1 MNELYEK
8 SLHKLELD
16 KVLCLLADQACS
28 ASGKEQC
35 LKTQPLSDADEIR
48 LLQKQTSAAC
58 RMITLKGSPGLA
70 GVSDVGASV
79 DRAVRGG
86 CLSPEELL
94 RVAGVLKCAR
104 QAKAYADGE
113 GMENDLNVFFAQITP
128 NKYLEERIFTSI
140 VSKDELADAASPELA
155 SIRRKAYTFNSSKIR
170 RQSVAIREGLQ
181 KIITSPTYAKF
192 LQEPIVTIR
201 SDRFVVPVKA
211 ECKGSIPGLVH
222 DVSSSGSTFFIE
234 PMQAVNG
241 NNALRELFVEE
252 RKEIERILTELSGE
266 VAGHREHLAINYT
279 VLTQLDCI
287 FARAKLSF
295 AMKATE
301 PEIRTDGRLELKR
314 ARHPLI
320 TGKTVVPISVRLGS
334 DFDTLI
340 ITGPNTGGKTV
351 TLKTLGLL
359 TLMAECGLHI
369 PADDGSFVS
378 VFDRVLADIGD
389 EQSIE
394 QSLSTFSSHM
404 KNIVDILKI
413 CDDSTLILF
422 DELCA
427 GTDPAEGAAL
437 AISLIEFC
445 RKCGSKIAATT
456 HYAELKLY
464 AMRTNGV
471 INASCE
477 FNVETLQPTYRLLI
491 GIPGKSNAFAISKKL
506 GLDDAILEDAR
517 SMVSQNDVNF
527 EDVLNQLEQ
536 QRQQMEQARLE
547 AEQLRLETEKQKQ
560 QSEEYYQQIQ
570 KEKEKAA
577 AQARK
582 EAQSIIDDAR
592 RTANEVYE
600 ELKQLRKQAQG
611 GAFVPGSNEKQA
623 NLRHALNEA
632 ETKLQGQKQQQQP
645 ARPAPTRAIRV
656 GDTVELLKLGT
667 KATVLALNKD
677 GTYQLQAG
685 IMKVNAKPDEVYLL
699 ENETKTKAKKIIE
712 GKVREL
718 KAAAQPELDLRG
730 MAADEAIILLDNFL
744 DSAYMGN
751 LPTARII
758 HGKGTGVLRAAVHDE
773 LRRCK
778 YVKSFRLGVYGE
790 GESGVTIVEFK

>member
-16 KVLCLLADQACS
+16 KVLSLLADQACS
-28 ASGKEQC
+28 PAGKEQC
-35 LKTQPLSDADEIR
+35 LKIEPLTDADEIR

-104 QAKAYADGE
+104 QAKAYADGD
-113 GMENDLNVFFAQITP
+113 GMENDLNIFFAQITP
-128 NKYLEERIFTSI
+128 NKYLEERIFNSI
-140 VSKDELADAASPELA
+140 VSKDEIADAASPELA
-155 SIRRKAYTFNSSKIR
+155 SIRRKIR

-266 VAGHREHLAINYT
+266 VAGHREHLAVNYT

-295 AMKATE
+295 AMHAAE
-301 PEIRTDGRLELKR
+301 PEIRTDGKLELKR

-369 PADDGSFVS
+369 PADDGSFIS

-464 AMRTNGV
+464 AMRTEGV

-506 GLDDAILEDAR
+506 GLDDAILEEAR

-527 EDVLNQLEQ
+527 EDVLSQLEQ

-582 EAQSIIDDAR
+582 EAQFIIDDAR

-611 GAFVPGSNEKQA
+611 GAFVPM
-623 NLRHALNEA
+623 
-632 ETKLQGQKQQQQP
+632 
-645 ARPAPTRAIRV
+645 AREGLLCRVNAFRLAAAAFVPLGAAVAIRSGNAHDVQQKRLVEFRIKVQASCGEGSQGFSVV
-656 GDTVELLKLGT
+656 GVAQGHETYFLAVSGLVVVLKTHFHRGFDGCRTVIRE
-667 KATVLALNKD
+667 
-677 GTYQLQAG
+677 
-685 IMKVNAKPDEVYLL
+685 
-699 ENETKTKAKKIIE
+699 IE
-712 GKVREL
+712 FAEPPR
-718 KAAAQPELDLRG
+718 
-730 MAADEAIILLDNFL
+730 NFL
-744 DSAYMGN
+744 
-751 LPTARII
+751 
-758 HGKGTGVLRAAVHDE
+758 H
-773 LRRCK
+773 
-778 YVKSFRLGVYGE
+778 
-790 GESGVTIVEFK
+790 

>member
-16 KVLCLLADQACS
+16 KVLALLADQACS
-28 ASGKEQC
+28 PAGKEQC
-35 LKTQPLSDADEIR
+35 LKIEPLIDADEIR

-104 QAKAYADGE
+104 QAKAYADGD
-113 GMENDLNVFFAQITP
+113 GMENDLNIFFAQITP
-128 NKYLEERIFTSI
+128 NKYLEERIFNSI
-140 VSKDELADAASPELA
+140 VSKDEIADAASPELS
-155 SIRRKAYTFNSSKIR
+155 SIRRKIR

-181 KIITSPTYAKF
+181 KIITSSTYAKF

-266 VAGHREHLAINYT
+266 VAGHREHLAVNYT

-295 AMKATE
+295 AMHAAE
-301 PEIRTDGRLELKR
+301 PEIRTDGKLELKR

-369 PADDGSFVS
+369 PADDGSFIS

-413 CDDSTLILF
+413 CDGSTLILF

-464 AMRTNGV
+464 AMRTEGV

-506 GLDDAILEDAR
+506 GLDDAILEEAR

-527 EDVLNQLEQ
+527 EDVLSQLEQ

-582 EAQSIIDDAR
+582 EAQFIIDDAR

-632 ETKLQGQKQQQQP
+632 ESKLQGTKPQQVQS
-645 ARPAPTRAIRV
+645 RPAPTRAIRV

-718 KAAAQPELDLRG
+718 KSAAQPELDLRG

-778 YVKSFRLGVYGE
+778 YVKSFRLASTE
-790 GESGVTIVEFK
+790 KARAA

>member
-16 KVLCLLADQACS
+16 KVLSLLADQACS
-28 ASGKEQC
+28 PAGKEQC
-35 LKTQPLSDADEIR
+35 LKIEPLNDADEIR

-104 QAKAYADGE
+104 QAKAYADGD
-113 GMENDLNVFFAQITP
+113 GMENDLNIFFAQITP

-140 VSKDELADAASPELA
+140 VSKDEIADAASPELS
-155 SIRRKAYTFNSSKIR
+155 SIRRKIR

-181 KIITSPTYAKF
+181 KIITSSTYAKF

-266 VAGHREHLAINYT
+266 VAGHREHLAVNYT

-295 AMKATE
+295 AMHAAE
-301 PEIRTDGRLELKR
+301 PEIRTDGKIELKR

-369 PADDGSFVS
+369 PADDGSFIS

-464 AMRTNGV
+464 AMRTEGV

-527 EDVLNQLEQ
+527 EDVLSQLEQ

-560 QSEEYYQQIQ
+560 RSEEYYQQIQ
-570 KEKEKAA
+570 KE
-577 AQARK
+577 
-582 EAQSIIDDAR
+582 
-592 RTANEVYE
+592 
-600 ELKQLRKQAQG
+600 
-611 GAFVPGSNEKQA
+611 
-623 NLRHALNEA
+623 
-632 ETKLQGQKQQQQP
+632 
-645 ARPAPTRAIRV
+645 
-656 GDTVELLKLGT
+656 
-667 KATVLALNKD
+667 
-677 GTYQLQAG
+677 
-685 IMKVNAKPDEVYLL
+685 
-699 ENETKTKAKKIIE
+699 
-712 GKVREL
+712 
-718 KAAAQPELDLRG
+718 
-730 MAADEAIILLDNFL
+730 
-744 DSAYMGN
+744 
-751 LPTARII
+751 
-758 HGKGTGVLRAAVHDE
+758 
-773 LRRCK
+773 
-778 YVKSFRLGVYGE
+778 
-790 GESGVTIVEFK
+790 

>member
-155 SIRRKAYTFNSSKIR
+155 SIRRKIR

-181 KIITSPTYAKF
+181 KIITSPTYAKV

-320 TGKTVVPISVRLGS
+320 DAKKVVPVSLSLGV
-334 DFDTLI
+334 DFDTMV

-464 AMRTNGV
+464 AMRTEGV

-477 FNVETLQPTYRLLI
+477 FDVETLRPTYRLII
-491 GIPGKSNAFAISKKL
+491 GTPGKSNAFAISRKL
-506 GLDDAILEDAR
+506 GLPDAVIAR
-517 SMVSQNDVNF
+517 AESYVSGENRRF
-527 EDVLNQLEQ
+527 EAVIE
-536 QRQQMEQARLE
+536 RLE
-547 AEQLRLETEKQKQ
+547 AER
-560 QSEEYYQQIQ
+560 IVM
-570 KEKEKAA
+570 EKAKAEADVTA
-577 AQARK
+577 AQRQIELERQTTQTEVAKRAAERRLI
-582 EAQSIIDDAR
+582 EAQAEAMAAKAAGIAE
-592 RTANEVYE
+592 AEVMQAKGYNQKDV
-600 ELKQLRKQAQG
+600 LQADVQKAFAQG
-611 GAFVPGSNEKQA
+611 LGQMGANAGGGGSAMSDILGLGIGLQA
-623 NLRHALNEA
+623 AGAMGSQLNGLFA
-632 ETKLQGQKQQQQP
+632 GLTGQNPQP
-645 ARPAPTRAIRV
+645 APAPAAQPAPTDDMAAFKAKIDKLTMMKQA
-656 GDTVELLKLGT
+656 GLISEEEFASMKSELLKS
-667 KATVLALNKD
+667 
-677 GTYQLQAG
+677 
-685 IMKVNAKPDEVYLL
+685 
-699 ENETKTKAKKIIE
+699 
-712 GKVREL
+712 
-718 KAAAQPELDLRG
+718 
-730 MAADEAIILLDNFL
+730 IL
-744 DSAYMGN
+744 
-751 LPTARII
+751 
-758 HGKGTGVLRAAVHDE
+758 
-773 LRRCK
+773 
-778 YVKSFRLGVYGE
+778 
-790 GESGVTIVEFK
+790 

>member
-1 MNELYEK
+1 MDVSYRTT
-8 SLHKLELD
+8 LELD
-16 KVLCLLADQACS
+16 KIIARAVQLCTCAETKEMMRAIEPFATTEEERYALTQTNAINALL
-28 ASGKEQC
+28 
-35 LKTQPLSDADEIR
+35 LKN
-48 LLQKQTSAAC
+48 
-58 RMITLKGSPGLA
+58 GSPRFGAVHEVRRVVAHAAKGGILSMGELLEIAAALRNFSGLA
-70 GVSDVGASV
+70 QWYGLTDHDMLPTDDLFFALAPQPVLEKQISE
-79 DRAVRGG
+79 
-86 CLSPEELL
+86 CIISPEEMADTASVTL
-94 RVAGVLKCAR
+94 R
-104 QAKAYADGE
+104 
-113 GMENDLNVFFAQITP
+113 DLRRKIRAT
-128 NKYLEERIFTSI
+128 E
-140 VSKDELADAASPELA
+140 D
-155 SIRRKAYTFNSSKIR
+155 SIRTKLDAIIKNS
-170 RQSVAIREGLQ
+170 
-181 KIITSPTYAKF
+181 TTNKF
-192 LQEPIVTIR
+192 LQDAVVSIR
-201 SDRFVVPVKA
+201 NGRYVVPVRA
-211 ECKGSIPGLVH
+211 EYRGEVGGVIH
-222 DVSSSGSTFFIE
+222 DVSSTGST
-234 PMQAVNG
+234 V
-241 NNALRELFVEE
+241 FVEPTAVVE
-252 RKEIERILTELSGE
+252 ANARIMQLHAQEQEEITRILTAFSGQ
-266 VAGHREHLAINYT
+266 VASLEPQFSYSYDAMLQIDLLLAKARLAVEQNAFMPQ
-279 VLTQLDCI
+279 VNDSCR
-287 FARAKLSF
+287 FA
-295 AMKATE
+295 
-301 PEIRTDGRLELKR
+301 LKK

-320 TGKTVVPISVRLGS
+320 DKKKVVPVDIALGEKY
-334 DFDTLI
+334 DTLV

-369 PADDGSFVS
+369 PADDGSFIS

-464 AMRTNGV
+464 AMRTEGV

-506 GLDDAILEDAR
+506 GLDDAILEEAR

-527 EDVLNQLEQ
+527 EDVLSQLEQ

-582 EAQSIIDDAR
+582 EAQFIIDDAR

-632 ETKLQGQKQQQQP
+632 ESKLQGTKPQQAQS
-645 ARPAPTRAIRV
+645 RPAPTRAIRV

-718 KAAAQPELDLRG
+718 KSAAQPELDLRG